1 MAGIFNFF
9 TALLAKIAAVA
20 EWFLAV
26 VVRVFKDLFNMV
38 MDLVLFIFDSF
49 LGIAVGAI
57 QAIAIPFDPATYYAM
72 IPPEVGSVLGYIGVP
87 QALSMI
93 VASLLIRFGLQLIPF
108 VRLGS

>member
-9 TALLAKIAAVA
+9 TALLAKITAVL
-20 EWFLAV
+20 EWLLAV
-26 VVRVFKDLFNMV
+26 FMQIFKDLFNLI
-38 MDLVLFIFDSF
+38 MDLVLFVFDSF

-57 QAIAIPFDPATYYAM
+57 KAIAIPFDPGTYYSM
-72 IPPEVGSVLGYIGVP
+72 IPPEVGSVLGYIGIP
-87 QALSMI
+87 QAISII